1 MGGNEMRLL
10 ELIFTYLIRY
20 IRVQWE
26 HRGIIY
32 VCLESISY
40 GVVGYIEEE
49 IKTNTSGAEHFPL
62 K

>member
-40 GVVGYIEEE
+40 GVVGL
-49 IKTNTSGAEHFPL
+49 L
-62 K
+62 KKK